1 MKYKLPAYSMEDI
14 LHRLVNMFFSVHE
27 DKFSGDICP
36 VSPIHFRL
44 TLPLGRIVTH
54 VIPQ

>member
-1 MKYKLPAYSMEDI
+1 MKYKLPAYSMQDI
-14 LHRLVNMFFSVHE
+14 IHRLVNMYFSIHE
-27 DKFSGDICP
+27 DKFSGAICP